1 MVKINLLPHRQ
12 MARAERKRQLGLMA
26 MVTVALGI
34 VLILM
39 GHQMMQTRLDN
50 QTDRNTRL
58 QNAISKL
65 DIQIEEIRGLQEEIK
80 TMLDKKQVVENL
92 QSNRSQAVVLL
103 DEITRQLPEA
113 VFLNSLKQSG
123 NTITLQGFAD
133 TNGRVATLVRNLS
146 TSRWLEAPA
155 LIEIHTAEINNQKMS
170 NFTLTVKQK
179 VPDNSTSTIPSGKDK
194 KA

>member
-1 MVKINLLPHRQ
+1 

-26 MVTVALGI
+26 MATVALGI

-65 DIQIEEIRGLQEEIK
+65 DIQIEEIRGLQEEIR

-146 TSRWLEAPA
+146 ASRWLEAPA

>member
-1 MVKINLLPHRQ
+1 MVRINLLPHRQ
-12 MARAERKRQLGLMA
+12 MARAERKHQLGLMT
-26 MVTVALGI
+26 MLTVALGV
-34 VLILM
+34 VLVFM
-39 GHQMMQTRLDN
+39 GHQVMQTRLDS
-50 QTDRNTRL
+50 QADRNKRI
-58 QNAISKL
+58 QGAIDKL
-65 DIQIEEIRGLQEEIK
+65 DIEIEEIKGLKEEIK

-113 VFLNSLKQSG
+113 VFLNSFKQNG
-123 NTITLQGFAD
+123 NTITLQGYAD
-133 TNGRVATLVRNLS
+133 SNGRVATLVRNLS

-155 LIEIHTAEINNQKMS
+155 LIEIHAAEINKQKMS

-179 VPDNSTSTIPSGKDK
+179 APSNAAPVIQSGKDK